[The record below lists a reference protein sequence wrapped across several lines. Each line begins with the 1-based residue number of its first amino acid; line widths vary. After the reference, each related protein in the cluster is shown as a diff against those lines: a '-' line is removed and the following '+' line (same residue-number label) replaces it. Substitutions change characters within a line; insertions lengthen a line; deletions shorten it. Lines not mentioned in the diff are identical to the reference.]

1 MASTHPN
8 TQGLACHVVD
18 DQIKRIAAGTRCQTG
33 GCLPGKGALMS
44 VPGRGY
50 KTLRLPQSR
59 YSTTMGNPLSS
70 VGPDRAREL
79 VRGSRVATGP
89 SGARRR
95 LRRGGYRTRA
105 EAYRA
110 LTGLRPPHPADPHR
124 ALLTTGQSLQHWLAT
139 RLRPRAA
146 TLRSY
151 HQHIHQASSPTSA
164 EFCCVSCAW
173 MMCRAPSRSWPAP
186 RPATGGP
193 AA

>member
-1 MASTHPN
+1 
-8 TQGLACHVVD
+8 LA
-18 DQIKRIAAGTRCQTG
+18 RTG
-33 GCLPGKGALMS
+33 HESWYVAVELP
-44 VPGRGY
+44 
-50 KTLRLPQSR
+50 
-59 YSTTMGNPLSS
+59 
-70 VGPDRAREL
+70 
-79 VRGSRVATGP
+79 TGP

-151 HQHIHQASSPTSA
+151 HQHIHQHLIPHLGGILLRELCLDDVQSAFAILARTPTRYGRARGLIDTNPASYLELSHHDPKRWSG
-164 EFCCVSCAW
+164 
-173 MMCRAPSRSWPAP
+173 P
-186 RPATGGP
+186 RHE
-193 AA
+193 

>member
-1 MASTHPN
+1 VA
-8 TQGLACHVVD
+8 VE
-18 DQIKRIAAGTRCQTG
+18 
-33 GCLPGKGALMS
+33 LP
-44 VPGRGY
+44 
-50 KTLRLPQSR
+50 
-59 YSTTMGNPLSS
+59 
-70 VGPDRAREL
+70 
-79 VRGSRVATGP
+79 TGP

-151 HQHIHQASSPTSA
+151 HQHIHQHLIPHL
-164 EFCCVSCAW
+164 
-173 MMCRAPSRSWPAP
+173 
-186 RPATGGP
+186 GGILLRELCLDDV
-193 AA
+193 